1 MHPPRNF
8 SRRRVVIR
16 HCLRR
21 TRPSEDL
28 AQCQHVQ
35 LPGQSRRRRVPRIME
50 CEAGQPGAIA
60 GAAKQRIDRLP
71 ADAEHQ
77 DIIPPAHRLDQ
88 APRALFQ
95 RHQSRTGFCHRQTH
109 MVGVDAVP
117 RQSADFT
124 GAHPRPQREQEHPR
138 HRAANGIKVFAVE
151 SDDDRFDI
159 RFSSHLYPS
168 QKDAILDTI
177 DRELE
182 EMNNGER
189 IIRWSD
195 LKTLSK

>member
-1 MHPPRNF
+1 MKVATWNKPN
-8 SRRRVVIR
+8 SNEVRVYFNGL
-16 HCLRR
+16 H
-21 TRPSEDL
+21 
-28 AQCQHVQ
+28 
-35 LPGQSRRRRVPRIME
+35 
-50 CEAGQPGAIA
+50 
-60 GAAKQRIDRLP
+60 
-71 ADAEHQ
+71 DA
-77 DIIPPAHRLDQ
+77 
-88 APRALFQ
+88 
-95 RHQSRTGFCHRQTH
+95 
-109 MVGVDAVP
+109 
-117 RQSADFT
+117 
-124 GAHPRPQREQEHPR
+124 
-138 HRAANGIKVFAVE
+138 AANGIKVFAIE